1 MTADRPSFDA
11 RWLPGPDRPELVD
24 GELAVWRID
33 LVGTLADAEPVLSPS
48 ERQRASRFLLGRD
61 ALQFALSRAALRRI
75 LGRYVGQPPA
85 ELAFRAGRGGKPYL
99 EGTTGRSIRY
109 NLTHS
114 HEMALCAVG
123 MAEVGVDIEWIRPAP
138 MAAGIAAGIVTPDGP
153 IFPGE
158 IPSPE
163 LDWVFFTTWTRTEA
177 SLKAIGEGLS
187 AIDRRAPEWIRSLSQ
202 PGARTPA
209 GQPMPVVDLP
219 VGDGY
224 AAALAVIG
232 DPPTTIRCWTWTG

>member
-1 MTADRPSFDA
+1 MKNVEPSIDA
-11 RWLPGPDRPELVD
+11 AWRSGPDRPIVPANGVD
-24 GELAVWRID
+24 VWRID
-33 LVGTLADAEPVLSPS
+33 LTGTFADAEPFLSVS
-48 ERQRASRFLLGRD
+48 ERQRADRFLRRRD
-61 ALQFALSRAALRRI
+61 GLQFALSRAALRHI
-75 LGRYVGQPPA
+75 LGRYVDRPP
-85 ELAFRAGRGGKPYL
+85 EDVAFRTGPGGKPRL
-99 EGTTGRSIRY
+99 DDPGAIALHY

-123 MAEVGVDIEWIRPAP
+123 RMELGVDIEWIRPAP
-138 MAAGIAAGIVTPDGP
+138 MAAGIAAGIVSPDGP
-153 IFPGE
+153 IFPSE

-187 AIDRRAPEWIRSLSQ
+187 AIDRRTPDWIRSLSQ
-202 PGARTPA
+202 PGATTPA
-209 GQPMPVVDLP
+209 GQPLPVVDLP

-232 DPPTTIRCWTWTG
+232 AAPAVIRCWTWST

>member
-1 MTADRPSFDA
+1 MNATRPSFDS
-11 RWLPGPDRPELVD
+11 RWHPGPDRPLLVD
-24 GELAVWRID
+24 GEIDVWRIN
-33 LVGTLADAEPVLSPS
+33 LVGTLADAEAVLSPD

-75 LGRYVGQPPA
+75 LGRYVGGAPA
-85 ELAFRAGRGGKPYL
+85 ELAFRTGARGKPRL
-99 EGTTGRSIRY
+99 DGRPGTSIRY

-123 MAEVGVDIEWIRPAP
+123 TAELGVDIEWIRPAP
-138 MAAGIAAGIVTPDGP
+138 MAAGIAAGIVTTQGP
-153 IFPGE
+153 IFPDE

-177 SLKAIGEGLS
+177 ALKAIGEGLS
-187 AIDRRAPEWIRSLSQ
+187 AIDRRSPEWIRSLSV
-202 PGARTPA
+202 PGATTPA
-209 GQPMPVVDLP
+209 GLPMPVVDLP

-224 AAALAVIG
+224 AAALAIVG
-232 DPPTTIRCWTWTG
+232 GTPTAIRCWTWAG

>member
-1 MTADRPSFDA
+1 
-11 RWLPGPDRPELVD
+11 LPGPDRPALVD
-24 GELAVWRID
+24 GEVDVWRID
-33 LVGTLADAEPVLSPS
+33 LVGTLADTEAVLSAG
-48 ERQRASRFLLGRD
+48 ERQRASRFLLSRD

-75 LGRYVGQPPA
+75 LGRYVDRRPV
-85 ELAFRAGRGGKPYL
+85 EIAFRTGAGGKPRL
-99 EGTTGRSIRY
+99 DAVGATSIRY

-114 HEMALCAVG
+114 HEIALCAVG
-123 MAEVGVDIEWIRPAP
+123 TAELGVDIEWIRPAP
-138 MAAGIAAGIVTPDGP
+138 MAAGVAAGIVTPDGP
-153 IFPGE
+153 IFPDE

-177 SLKAIGEGLS
+177 ALKAIGEGLS
-187 AIDRRAPEWIRSLSQ
+187 AIDRRAPEWIRSLSV

-209 GQPMPVVDLP
+209 GLPMPVVDLP

-232 DPPTTIRCWTWTG
+232 DMPTTVRCWTWTG